1 MKNGKRLLALLC
13 LSALCAC
20 QPTPEQEAVVNRAD
34 GALEAALAAPAQPE
48 AEYDAPARWEEAFTL
63 QNGVEVRIDADIE
76 LGEGARH
83 PVYTIERGRL
93 TGEQALAL
101 LNGLFPGDLELRV
114 NRDSREEL
122 LYDMRRVRRGY
133 FVDVDEESG
142 EVIYAP
148 YEDET
153 EQLAAL
159 QQRLSAAP
167 EQDAYAPLEAE
178 DLAAGGGRLAVRA
191 AGGQQYYVWAEERS
205 LCVSTSRQ
213 GTVQSETAV
222 LQGGYAGEARGQG
235 VGDVLITE
243 EEAVETAR
251 AALARAGLAGSF
263 AISHA
268 EKARMLEFD
277 PDELHYTGSVG
288 YVVYAGRSA
297 EGYAALPYG
306 LYSEERQRDGGQ
318 EQQEEPAYAQPWFMD
333 VLYLYVTQRGVE
345 EFCWD
350 NMNRVL
356 LTANENVALLE
367 FSKVQERIRSVMKQ
381 NYSYAPDN
389 ARFAWVEIS
398 RIALTLAID
407 QMPDQG
413 DEALLCPVWAVI
425 CNDERGERVYQGDRV
440 LLINALDGSVV
451 RQWP

>member
-1 MKNGKRLLALLC
+1 MKRRWTAWL
-13 LSALCAC
+13 
-20 QPTPEQEAVVNRAD
+20 
-34 GALEAALAAPAQPE
+34 AALA
-48 AEYDAPARWEEAFTL
+48 
-63 QNGVEVRIDADIE
+63 
-76 LGEGARH
+76 
-83 PVYTIERGRL
+83 
-93 TGEQALAL
+93 LAL
-101 LNGLFPGDLELRV
+101 
-114 NRDSREEL
+114 
-122 LYDMRRVRRGY
+122 
-133 FVDVDEESG
+133 
-142 EVIYAP
+142 
-148 YEDET
+148 
-153 EQLAAL
+153 
-159 QQRLSAAP
+159 
-167 EQDAYAPLEAE
+167 
-178 DLAAGGGRLAVRA
+178 RA
-191 AGGQQYYVWAEERS
+191 ADGQQYYVWAEERS

-235 VGDVLITE
+235 VGDVPITE

-367 FSKVQERIRSVMKQ
+367 FPKVQERIRSVMKQ

-389 ARFAWVEIS
+389 ARFARVEIS